1 MGLAPVIAAPGDTWG
16 VSGPTFLKSYLTAVA
31 VTIGM
36 ALLFRL
42 LPPPV
47 TRPESLDRI
56 TPIQAA
62 YLNGG
67 GKLAIYAAIAELRA
81 AGGIGV
87 APRSHRLVA
96 LKSPP
101 AAASDLARAVH
112 AAVSTPIPVRKV
124 RRDPGVRAVL
134 KDLRD
139 GLVRASLAIGP
150 IQHRLARLATMA
162 LFVLLGL
169 GFARLIAGLANGK
182 PVGFLI
188 ISLLAVLLACFLLR
202 RVPYRTWASGPLLN
216 ALRREFLH
224 LAPEQSPAHETYGAA
239 SAAMGVAL
247 YGTAALWELDPM
259 FAERAEIR
267 RGALAATGGFFGG
280 YSGTGAT
287 ACGGG
292 GDSGGGGGGGCGG

>member
-188 ISLLAVLLACFLLR
+188 VSLFVVFIVCLLLR
-202 RVPYRTWASGPLLN
+202 RVPYRTLASGPALK

-224 LAPEQSPAHETYGAA
+224 LAPAQSPAHATYGAA

-247 YGTAALWELDPM
+247 YGTAALWALDPM

-267 RGALAATGGFFGG
+267 RQALAAAGGSDG
-280 YSGTGAT
+280 YSGTGST
-287 ACGGG
+287 ACGEGG
-292 GDSGGGGGGGCGG
+292 GDGGGGGECGG